1 MVMFSVLFSSAEVW
15 GDATKAGDVISQLW
29 TSHGEAHEVS
39 RKVQTQLTDRI
50 TQCL

>member
-1 MVMFSVLFSSAEVW
+1 MVMLSVLFFSAEVW

-29 TSHGEAHEVS
+29 TSRGEAHEVS
-39 RKVQTQLTDRI
+39 RKVQIHLTGRI